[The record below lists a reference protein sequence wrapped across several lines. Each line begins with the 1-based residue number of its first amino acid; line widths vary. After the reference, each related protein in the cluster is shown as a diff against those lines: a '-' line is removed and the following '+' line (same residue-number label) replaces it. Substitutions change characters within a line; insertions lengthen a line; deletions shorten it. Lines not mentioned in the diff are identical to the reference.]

1 MIFGIF
7 GLFRKTIWREVFA
20 WAGFLSRLAGEKY
33 DLLYKATGS
42 WWDMDEFVVHINQ
55 LYDILKKATP
65 QNK

>member
-1 MIFGIF
+1 MV
-7 GLFRKTIWREVFA
+7 WED
-20 WAGFLSRLAGEKY
+20 FLSRLAEEKY
-33 DLLYKATGS
+33 DAYIYRATGS